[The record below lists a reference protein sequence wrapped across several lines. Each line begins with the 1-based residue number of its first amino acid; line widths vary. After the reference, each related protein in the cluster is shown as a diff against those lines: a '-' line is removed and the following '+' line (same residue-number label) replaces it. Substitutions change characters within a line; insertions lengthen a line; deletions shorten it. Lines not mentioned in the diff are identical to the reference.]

1 MPIRYPA
8 PLRPGDRIGVTS
20 PSSGVSDALWA
31 RFTYAVQCLRDRGF
45 EVVVGQF
52 NHVPTH
58 APTHVS
64 GTREDRA
71 AELVSMLLDPTIR
84 AVVPPWGGET
94 GIDLLDLL
102 DLDAVSAAEP
112 TWCVGFSDTS
122 TWLTPLT
129 LTTGIATIHGQNLMD
144 TPYAVP
150 DGILHW
156 VDVASAPAG
165 EVLTQ
170 HSPGR
175 FHTGGWDDYA
185 GNPTLEHMTLD
196 GRGTWTR
203 IDPGHEEEPVT
214 FSGRLVGGCV
224 ETLSF
229 IAGGRFADM
238 SAFTASHAPEGTIVL
253 LDISEWSSF
262 DSCRALHGM
271 RLRGWFDGCNGIL
284 VSRTSAPE
292 PEGFSQHAGVVDALG
307 MLGIPILADV
317 ECGHVQPFLALV
329 QGADDDGRARS
340 RDARH
345 HATAGLSRCE
355 HRRPG
360 WTEAQRRGS

>member
-20 PSSGVSDALWA
+20 PSSGVGDALWG
-31 RFTYAVQCLRDRGF
+31 RFTYAVTCLRDRGF
-45 EVVVGQF
+45 EVVVGEL
-52 NHVPTH
+52 NH
-58 APTHVS
+58 APSHVS
-64 GTREDRA
+64 GPREARA
-71 AELVSMLLDPTIR
+71 AELTGMLLDPTIR

-102 DLDAVSAAEP
+102 DLDAVAAAEP

-129 LTTGIATIHGQNLMD
+129 LATGIATIHGQNLMD

-165 EVLTQ
+165 SELRQ

-175 FHTGGWDDYA
+175 HRSGGWDDYA
-185 GNPTLEHMTLD
+185 SDPTVTEMTLD

-203 IDPGHEEEPVT
+203 IDPGHVGEPVT
-214 FSGRLVGGCV
+214 LTGRLVGGCV
-224 ETLSF
+224 ETVSF
-229 IAGGRFADM
+229 LAGGAFGDANAFA
-238 SAFTASHAPEGTIVL
+238 AQHAPEGLLVL
-253 LDISEWSSF
+253 LDICEWSSY
-262 DSCRALHGM
+262 DICRALHAM
-271 RLRGWFDGCNGIL
+271 RLHGFFEAANGVL

-292 PEGFSQHAGVVDALG
+292 PHGFTQHAAVVDALG
-307 MLGIPILADV
+307 VLGVPILADV
-317 ECGHVQPFLALV
+317 ECGHVAPYLALV
-329 QGADDDGRARS
+329 QGATTTVVHDGET
-340 RDARH
+340 H
-345 HATAGLSRCE
+345 TI
-355 HRRPG
+355 
-360 WTEAQRRGS
+360 TQRLD